1 MKNGSLIMD
10 NSIGMIKPESVKQA
24 PVRFTVILSSIY
36 SYSFPHLQ
44 QKDHIFLLF
53 WSESLPG
60 INEVAAGWR

>member
-10 NSIGMIKPESVKQA
+10 NSIDMIKPESVKQA

-44 QKDHIFLLF
+44 QKDHIFPVFLPESPPGT
-53 WSESLPG
+53 SEAP
-60 INEVAAGWR
+60 EGWR